1 LVGKKQKQL
10 DQNPKHNI
18 CYKSERLDMLD
29 KEIIAL
35 AQGLYSPLF
44 ATRNTIK
51 EAITYAYGI
60 AKASDNPA
68 AITTALHVVLNT
80 IAQHLEDQVRTAH
93 REEFDLLNSQTKG
106 E

>member
-1 LVGKKQKQL
+1 
-10 DQNPKHNI
+10 
-18 CYKSERLDMLD
+18 MLD
-29 KEIIAL
+29 KEIITL

-51 EAITYAYGI
+51 DAITYAYNI

-80 IAQHLEDQVRTAH
+80 IAQHLEDQVRIQH
-93 REEFDLLNSQTKG
+93 REEFDLLNSQESREG
-106 E
+106 

>member
-1 LVGKKQKQL
+1 
-10 DQNPKHNI
+10 
-18 CYKSERLDMLD
+18 MLD
-29 KEIIAL
+29 KEIITL

-44 ATRNTIK
+44 ATRDSIK
-51 EAITYAYGI
+51 DAITYAYGI

-93 REEFDLLNSQTKG
+93 HEEYESMHSDQESREG
-106 E
+106 